1 MAVTVRDCM
10 NLPVFKGAEIVGG
23 FSGIDNE
30 VKAVSVIET
39 TNLDEMLVD
48 LAQGNEMII
57 TAFFDARDDVQK
69 QCKVI
74 RLLKRCREAAIV
86 LFYVGILV
94 IEIHP
99 DLISTADEIGM
110 PLICMPPMRYDLTYA
125 DTISA
130 VMELVIKDRMYP
142 MMQFLN
148 EIIFEFSKAE
158 VEQQSL
164 QHAMEFIAQK
174 LSCGMIIFDSNLS
187 PLLLANVPDNA
198 YLALDGAIRS
208 LLSQGTYT
216 YHKYGKFNIRIGEK
230 SVMVHNTLV
239 QIEKHS
245 YMYLY
250 IIDYENNIYNTALE
264 QIAESIKLCSSI
276 WRYNPVEEVE
286 SRLVQAILN
295 KDSALVNLMANKLKI
310 NTASICGFI
319 QIKQK
324 LHSQSILEL
333 HNIAQKFKHDMDNL
347 SIKILSYEQQNSIEM
362 ILLNKK
368 DSNKIESSI
377 LLNEITD
384 TASRVVTQSDMVAI
398 TILDILGLE
407 ELHEEYKYVKKVRDV
422 VQQVYP
428 YKKNVS
434 KYDVRFTGHCLNL
447 ISTQNGEVNKFK
459 EILKPLF
466 EYDSKRDS
474 NIVETLAVYVLDTG
488 LNIQETA
495 KILFLHPNTVKY
507 RIKKIE
513 SIFRNNITYTP
524 LLPMLSIALGIYR
537 LSINNKN
544 ENE

>member
-1 MAVTVRDCM
+1 MITIRDCM

-39 TNLDEMLVD
+39 TNLDEMLDD
-48 LAQGNEMII
+48 LAQGNELII
-57 TAFFDARDDVQK
+57 TAFFDARNDILK

-74 RLLKRCREAAIV
+74 RLLKRRGEAAIV

-94 IEIHP
+94 PEIHP
-99 DLISTADEIGM
+99 NLISTADEIGM
-110 PLICMPPMRYDLTYA
+110 PLICMPPMRYDLSYA

-130 VMELVIKDRMYP
+130 VMELIIEDRMYP
-142 MMQFLN
+142 MMQLLN
-148 EIIFEFSKAE
+148 EVISELSKAE
-158 VEQQSL
+158 VQQQSL
-164 QHAMEFIAQK
+164 QSALQLIAQK
-174 LSCGMIIFDSNLS
+174 MSCGMIIFDSNLI
-187 PLLLANVPDNA
+187 PLLLANVPDNV
-198 YLALDGAIRS
+198 YYTLDGMIRN
-208 LLSQGTYT
+208 LLDQGTHT
-216 YHKYGKFNIRIGEK
+216 YHKYGKLNIRIGEN
-230 SVMVHNTLV
+230 SITVYNTPI

-250 IIDYENNIYNTALE
+250 VIDYENNIYNTSVE

-295 KDSALVNLMANKLKI
+295 KDSALVNLMASKLKI
-310 NTASICGFI
+310 NTASICGFM

-333 HNIAQKFKHDMDNL
+333 HNIVQKFKHDMDNQ
-347 SIKILSYEQQNSIEM
+347 SIKILSYEQQSSIEM
-362 ILLNKK
+362 VLLNKK
-368 DSNKIESSI
+368 ESNKIESSMLI
-377 LLNEITD
+377 NEITD
-384 TASRVVTQSDMVAI
+384 MVSSAVTKSDMAAI
-398 TILDILGLE
+398 TVLDILGLE
-407 ELHEEYKYVKKVRDV
+407 ELNQEYKYVEKVRDIAHR
-422 VQQVYP
+422 VYP
-428 YKKNVS
+428 YKKNLS
-434 KYDVRFTGHCLNL
+434 KYDVRFTAHCLDL

-466 EYDSKRDS
+466 EYDSIHGS

-488 LNIQETA
+488 LNTQQTA

-513 SIFRNNITYTP
+513 IIFRNNITYTP
-524 LLPMLSIALGIYR
+524 LLSMLSIALGIYR

>member
-1 MAVTVRDCM
+1 MAVTIRDCM

-48 LAQGNEMII
+48 LAQGNELII
-57 TAFFDARDDVQK
+57 TAFFDARHDVLK

-94 IEIHP
+94 PEIHP

-110 PLICMPPMRYDLTYA
+110 PLICMPPMRYDLSYA

-130 VMELVIKDRMYP
+130 VMELIIEDRMYP
-142 MMQFLN
+142 MMQLLN
-148 EIIFEFSKAE
+148 EVISEFSKAE
-158 VEQQSL
+158 VQQQSL
-164 QHAMEFIAQK
+164 QYAFQLIAQK
-174 LSCGMIIFDSNLS
+174 LSCGMVIFDSNLI
-187 PLLLANVPDNA
+187 PLLLANVPDNV
-198 YLALDGAIRS
+198 YYTLDGAIRN
-208 LLSQGTYT
+208 LLNQGTYT
-216 YHKYGKFNIRIGEK
+216 YHKYGKFNIRIGEN
-230 SVMVHNTLV
+230 SIIVHNTPI

-245 YMYLY
+245 YMHLY
-250 IIDYENNIYNTALE
+250 VIDYENNICNAALE

-276 WRYNPVEEVE
+276 WKYNPIEEVE

-310 NTASICGFI
+310 NTARICGFI

-324 LHSQSILEL
+324 LYSQSILEL
-333 HNIAQKFKHDMDNL
+333 HNISKKFKHDMDNL
-347 SIKILSYEQQNSIEM
+347 SIRILSYEQQNSIEM

-377 LLNEITD
+377 LFNEITD
-384 TASRVVTQSDMVAI
+384 IASRVATQSDMVAI
-398 TILDILGLE
+398 IILDILGLE
-407 ELHEEYKYVKKVRDV
+407 ELNEEYKYIKKTGDV

-428 YKKNVS
+428 YKKNLS
-434 KYDVRFTGHCLNL
+434 KYDVRFAGHCLNL

-459 EILKPLF
+459 EILKSLL
-466 EYDSKRDS
+466 EYDSTHGS

-488 LNIQETA
+488 LNAQQTA

-513 SIFRNNITYTP
+513 SIFRNNIIYTP

-537 LSINNKN
+537 LSINNKS
-544 ENE
+544 END